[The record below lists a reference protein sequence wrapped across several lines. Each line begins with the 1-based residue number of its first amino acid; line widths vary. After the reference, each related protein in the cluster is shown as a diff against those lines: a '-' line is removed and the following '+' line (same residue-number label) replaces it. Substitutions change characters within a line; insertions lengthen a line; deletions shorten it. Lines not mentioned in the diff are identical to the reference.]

1 VPHSM
6 TGFGAAEG
14 PVSGGRLQIELRSV
28 NHRHFNLQLKVPVEL
43 QALEVDMRERLRGR
57 IARGHVTVGG
67 RWVEEPAAA
76 VMLRLDLARAREL
89 VAALKQ
95 LKRALK
101 LKGEIDLGWVAR
113 HPDVLVT
120 EAGHERSVEPAAVL
134 AVLDRATDALL
145 AMRAAEGAAL
155 VRELEGQL
163 AAVAAGLTSVEAR
176 APERLIAERDRLREA
191 VAQLLDGARLDE
203 TRLAQE
209 IALIADRLD
218 IAEEIARLK
227 THVTAA
233 RGALAEQGPVGRQLG
248 FLGQEMLREINTIG
262 SKANDGAITQTVI
275 AMKGEL
281 EQFREQLENLE

>member
-14 PVSGGRLQIELRSV
+14 PVAGGRLQIELRSV
-28 NHRHFNLQLKVPVEL
+28 NHRHFNLQLKVPPEL
-43 QALEVDMRERLRGR
+43 QALEVELRERLRGR
-57 IARGHVTVGG
+57 IARGHLTVSA

-76 VMLRLDLARAREL
+76 GALRLNVARAREL
-89 VAALKQ
+89 VAALRE

-120 EAGHERSVEPAAVL
+120 EAETDRSVAPADVL
-134 AVLDRATDALL
+134 AVLDRAAEALL

-155 VRELEGQL
+155 ERELEGQL
-163 AAVAAGLTSVEAR
+163 DRLAAGLASVEAR
-176 APERLIAERDRLREA
+176 APERLTAERDRLREA

-209 IALIADRLD
+209 VALIADRLD

-227 THVTAA
+227 THLGAA
-233 RGALAEQGPVGRQLG
+233 RGALAEQAPVGRQLG